1 MEKIYNDHFKMSEIG
16 RGIWFDWQSVGF
28 SAKNKQDIINL
39 YEHILIF
46 NGRIRC
52 RDCGIHST
60 DYLVDTSNY
69 ITKILT
75 NSNLTDSEIID
86 LFNRW
91 LYEYHNAASLHSGKD
106 SSTFPT
112 YDEVA
117 EFHADFKVCEAG
129 CSDKH

>member
-1 MEKIYNDHFKMSEIG
+1 MSKIYNDHFKMFDIG

-28 SAKNKQDIINL
+28 SAKNITDIIHL

-52 RDCGIHST
+52 KECGIHST
-60 DYLVDTSNY
+60 DYIVDTSDY
-69 ITKILT
+69 ITKIFNDPNLT
-75 NSNLTDSEIID
+75 NSEVID

-91 LYEYHNAASLHSGKD
+91 LYEYHNTANLHSGKD
-106 SSTFPT
+106 PSTFPT

-129 CSDKH
+129 CSGGH